1 MSTTMLGPGM
11 PCLFRE
17 MFNKIEKYMV
27 MVEETVVHT
36 RYGYAV
42 FFKNSVKKTHHLWL
56 HNAQY

>member
-27 MVEETVVHT
+27 MVEETVVH
-36 RYGYAV
+36 RRHGYAV
-42 FFKNSVKKTHHLWL
+42 FFLNSVKKM
-56 HNAQY
+56 AS